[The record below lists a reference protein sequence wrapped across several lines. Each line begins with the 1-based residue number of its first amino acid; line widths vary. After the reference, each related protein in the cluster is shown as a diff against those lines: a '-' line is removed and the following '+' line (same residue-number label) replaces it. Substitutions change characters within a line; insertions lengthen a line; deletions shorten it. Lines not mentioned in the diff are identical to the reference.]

1 MELLLPLP
9 KTEIQNLFNMKVL
22 SCTKDVPF
30 SSIFFMLFSKQSVPP
45 YPLSFWSNGRE
56 NSRF

>member
-30 SSIFFMLFSKQSVPP
+30 SSIFFMLFSKQFSS
-45 YPLSFWSNGRE
+45 LSSKFLIEWERK
-56 NSRF
+56 F